1 MVEMRLMCMDGSGIN
16 RKSKEVIRCAQA
28 DVRDL
33 CLSRSRVEL
42 EAIEKRLG

>member
-1 MVEMRLMCMDGSGIN
+1 MVEMRLLCMDGAGIN

-33 CLSRSRVEL
+33 CLSRSRVKL
-42 EAIEKRLG
+42 EAIEERLG